1 METHSKRSI
10 NMPNNSWLLRRQ
22 IGLSSALLV
31 LLTAA
36 VGCSKSTPPSA
47 AEGASTAEPSK
58 DKTLK
63 IGFIFVGP
71 RDDYGYNQSHA
82 EGAKLIAKMP
92 NVKVLEEEKVPETM
106 DVQKTMQ
113 SMINLEGVTVLFPT
127 SFGYF
132 DPHILKVAAKEP
144 NVTFLHC
151 GGMYDAAKH
160 PKNVGS
166 YFGYIDE
173 AEYLNGIVAAHATK
187 SKKLGFIAA
196 KPISQVLRNINAFTL
211 GARSVHPD
219 ITTTVVFTGDWS
231 LPVKEADAANGLIDQ
246 GIDVLTMH
254 VDSPKVIVQTAEKRG
269 IYSVGYHT
277 SQASLAPKGYLTGAE
292 WNWGKV
298 YTQYVEQIQ
307 AGKPWDHLVRGGLK
321 AGFVQ
326 NSPYGA
332 AVSDEAKTAADG
344 VKKQMLDGD
353 YVIFKGELKD
363 NKGHVVIPAGTSL
376 KQTDPT
382 LEGMGYLVEG
392 VIGSTGAA
400 S

>member
-1 METHSKRSI
+1 MNQSLDFRRARRS
-10 NMPNNSWLLRRQ
+10 MVLTMVMGALP
-22 IGLSSALLV
+22 ALLV
-31 LLTAA
+31 VSVPGAA
-36 VGCSKSTPPSA
+36 SA
-47 AEGASTAEPSK
+47 ADAPAAKPSGPL
-58 DKTLK
+58 TV
-63 IGFIFVGP
+63 GFIYVGP
-71 RDDYGYNQSHA
+71 KTDYGYNQAHA
-82 EGAKLIAKMP
+82 QGAASISKLPGVKIREEEMVPETVAVQKTMESMINLDGAKLI
-92 NVKVLEEEKVPETM
+92 
-106 DVQKTMQ
+106 
-113 SMINLEGVTVLFPT
+113 FPT

-132 DPHILKVAAKEP
+132 DPHILKLADKHKD
-144 NVTFLHC
+144 VTFLHC
-151 GGMYDAAKH
+151 GGLYTEGKH
-160 PKNVGS
+160 PANVGS

-173 AEYLNGIVAAHATK
+173 AEYVSGIVAALTSK
-187 SKKLGFIAA
+187 SGKLGFIAA
-196 KPISQVLRNINAFTL
+196 KAIPQVLRNINSFTL
-211 GARSVHPD
+211 GARSVNPKA
-219 ITTTVVFTGDWS
+219 TTTVIFTGDWAM
-231 LPVKEADAANGLIDQ
+231 PVKEAEAANSLIDQ
-246 GIDVLTMH
+246 GIDVLTAH
-254 VDSPKVIVQTAEKRG
+254 VDSPKVIVELAERRG
-269 IYSVGYHT
+269 AFVTGYHANQ
-277 SQASLAPKGYLTGAE
+277 SALAPKGYLTGAE

-332 AVSDEAKTAADG
+332 AVTDEAKSAADG